1 MISTILGLFFK
12 RIFSA
17 QTIFWKLIFETLT
30 ILLTISVIYYASESF
45 VLKANIESKE
55 SMSLFAF
62 LLVGEIALVLP
73 MSFAE
78 RLLAHFLEIRNQH
91 FYQTL
96 IGLKIS
102 PTRFIFSRAMVDAIF
117 PFSRVA
123 IILAFSA
130 FFIGFKFS
138 FFSLVVFFLLQLFA
152 IVVFAMMA
160 LITTLLYLKFNKGIG
175 LFYTAQSFA
184 AILSGVYFPVSIF
197 PSYLKNISFVL
208 PQTHILQ
215 ASRLIFQGQPVA
227 VGIYLTLLIWLIL
240 LFVVWFVLENTLI
253 RWLKR
258 KALFY

>member
-12 RIFSA
+12 RIFSFK
-17 QTIFWKLIFETLT
+17 TLFWKIIFESFT
-30 ILLTISVIYYASESF
+30 ILLTVAIIYYASESF
-45 VLKANIESKE
+45 VLKASLENKE
-55 SMSLFAF
+55 SLSLFVF

-96 IGLKIS
+96 VGLKIS
-102 PTRFIFSRAMVDAIF
+102 PIRFILSRALVDAIF
-117 PFSRVA
+117 PFSRVV
-123 IILAFSA
+123 IILVFCNLFLAFNFSLFSLVA
-130 FFIGFKFS
+130 FFI
-138 FFSLVVFFLLQLFA
+138 LQFFA
-152 IVVFAMMA
+152 IIVFAMMA

-197 PSYLKNISFVL
+197 PSYLKNISVVL

-215 ASRLIFQGQPVA
+215 TARLQFQGQVVPLDIYAAFFVWLLLLA
-227 VGIYLTLLIWLIL
+227 GIWLTLDR
-240 LFVVWFVLENTLI
+240 TLI
-253 RWLKR
+253 SWLKR
-258 KALFY
+258 KALFF